1 LTTTTTVG
9 AASIRN
15 VVITRSKEG
24 NEELAV
30 RLKRAGFN
38 PISVNTISLSPPKD
52 WSGVD
57 GLLRRLHSFDWLV
70 FTSAVGVEYFDKRM
84 KALSLQLPWHG
95 KPLVAAVGERTAD
108 KVTGLGVKP
117 SFIPSSYLTKKLAEE
132 LPAGDGNQVL
142 LLRADIADPNLSE
155 RLKERGY
162 TVEETAIY
170 RTQIAAESRTT
181 DKERLRDADVIVFA
195 SSSAV
200 RGFCAMVSK
209 DEMARLKR
217 MRAICTGPVTEAAA
231 KENGFTNTIMPKSH
245 TLDAVVEELERL
257 SQRDA

>member
-1 LTTTTTVG
+1 MTTTTVG

-24 NEELAV
+24 NEELAM

-38 PISVNTISLSPPKD
+38 PISLDTISLSPPND
-52 WSGVD
+52 WSDVD

-70 FTSAVGVEYFDKRM
+70 FTSAAGVEYFDKRM
-84 KALSLQLPWHG
+84 KALSFQLPWHG
-95 KPLVAAVGERTAD
+95 KPLVAAVGERTAN

-132 LPAGDGNQVL
+132 LPAGDGNRVL

-155 RLKERGY
+155 ILKGRGY
-162 TVEETAIY
+162 EVEETAIY
-170 RTQIAAESRTT
+170 RTQIAVKSSRT
-181 DKERLRDADVIVFA
+181 DNELLRDADVIVFA
-195 SSSAV
+195 SPSAV
-200 RGFCAMVSK
+200 RGFSGMASR

-217 MRAICTGPVTEAAA
+217 IRAICIGPVTEAAA

-245 TLDAVVEELERL
+245 TLDAIVEELGRL